1 MAKEENFD
9 IKTEYEK
16 ISKKYKLPEF
26 EKINDDF
33 EINFIEKKEFLT
45 RAIRRRM
52 NDKLL
57 FFARIIENVIYPNS
71 QSHIIA
77 YENSVF
83 SEERKLELV
92 KVHKQLM
99 IFERR
104 SLLLDI
110 ETTDE
115 NDIEY
120 IKDLLSRWEDFKKEL
135 KEVAETMRESWK
147 KNIEEKEERF
157 FG

>member
-33 EINFIEKKEFLT
+33 EIDFIEKKEFLT

-71 QSHIIA
+71 HSQIIA

-110 ETTDE
+110 ETAE
-115 NDIEY
+115 EKDIEY
-120 IKDLLSRWEDFKKEL
+120 IRDLLLRWEEFKNEL
-135 KEVAETMRESWK
+135 KEVAETMQESWK
-147 KNIEEKEERF
+147 TNIEEKEERY

>member
-1 MAKEENFD
+1 MTKEENFD
-9 IKTEYEK
+9 IKIEYEK

-26 EKINDDF
+26 EIINNEF
-33 EINFIEKKEFLT
+33 EIDFIEKKEFLT

-57 FFARIIENVIYPNS
+57 FFARIIENVIYQSTQS
-71 QSHIIA
+71 QISS
-77 YENSVF
+77 YENSF
-83 SEERKLELV
+83 FTDERKLELV

-99 IFERR
+99 AFERT

-115 NDIEY
+115 KDIDY
-120 IKDLLSRWEDFKKEL
+120 IKNLLENWEEFKKEL
-135 KEVAETMRESWK
+135 KDIAETMQSSWN
-147 KNIEEKEERF
+147 KNLEEKEERF